1 MTARITDVKD
11 AIEELGSAH
20 EAFRASYQTA
30 VQDIRTKQCEIEA
43 RLEEIE
49 TGNCRP
55 GRTSLGNEREQQDH
69 VKAFTAW
76 MRKPDDATRKTAL
89 ENIEEH
95 LSRKAG
101 SATIA
106 TPSSGGYAVP
116 EVIMRDIE
124 RFEKALSPV
133 RDLVKVVQIS
143 SGDTKQLVN
152 LRGATAGW
160 SSETGSRTATLTSD
174 FREIV
179 LTGGELYAYPKAS
192 EWLINDA
199 FFNIEAWLAEE
210 VGESFAEL
218 LGDAVI
224 SWQCIE
230 QAHRHVEQ
238 CAIIA

>member
-1 MTARITDVKD
+1 
-11 AIEELGSAH
+11 
-20 EAFRASYQTA
+20 
-30 VQDIRTKQCEIEA
+30 
-43 RLEEIE
+43 
-49 TGNCRP
+49 
-55 GRTSLGNEREQQDH
+55 
-69 VKAFTAW
+69 
-76 MRKPDDATRKTAL
+76 
-89 ENIEEH
+89 
-95 LSRKAG
+95 
-101 SATIA
+101 
-106 TPSSGGYAVP
+106 
-116 EVIMRDIE
+116 MRDIE

-224 SWQCIE
+224 RGNASNKPTGMLNNAPSSRDDFDSPIRDVDE
-230 QAHRHVEQ
+230 Y
-238 CAIIA
+238 

>member
-95 LSRKAG
+95 LSRKAEVRPR
-101 SATIA
+101 S
-106 TPSSGGYAVP
+106 PRHRSGGYAVP

-143 SGDTKQLVN
+143 SMVTPSKLVN

-160 SSETGSRTATLTSD
+160 SSETGSRTA
-174 FREIV
+174 
-179 LTGGELYAYPKAS
+179 
-192 EWLINDA
+192 
-199 FFNIEAWLAEE
+199 
-210 VGESFAEL
+210 
-218 LGDAVI
+218 
-224 SWQCIE
+224 
-230 QAHRHVEQ
+230 H
-238 CAIIA
+238 